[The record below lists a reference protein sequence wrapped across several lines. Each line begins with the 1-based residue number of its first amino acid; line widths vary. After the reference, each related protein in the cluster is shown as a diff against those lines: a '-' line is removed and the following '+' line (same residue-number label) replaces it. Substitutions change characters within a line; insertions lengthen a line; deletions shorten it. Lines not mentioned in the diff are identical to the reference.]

1 MTGDDESGRPGD
13 ADDDRRDGGDDARDG
28 DEVTDRGEPGEP
40 TDDRDPYGDYD
51 PDQIRGPLSGREED
65 GSADPAAS
73 GDLAGIRSS
82 GSNGHHEPEDADAG
96 TAGPDDADRGPDE
109 PWFEEVQRFRQRW
122 VWAAFGLL
130 TAYAVVT
137 VALNDVWAPL
147 AALLVGLPVAALVM
161 LYVAELRTEVDA
173 EGIHLRFVPFH
184 RSPRTIPFEE
194 VVEYEAV
201 EYDPVREY
209 YGWGIRRGL
218 GGWAYNVSGNEGVHV
233 EREPKDDV
241 LVGSQ
246 RPDELED
253 AVARGVAVTDTVAH
267 HGADRGAKWQAVAQ
281 FRPDDDR
288 PLDDDGWDRLDDEG
302 GDDR

>member
-1 MTGDDESGRPGD
+1 MTGDDGSERPGD
-13 ADDDRRDGGDDARDG
+13 ADDDRRPGDDGARDDDG
-28 DEVTDRGEPGEP
+28 TADRAGPGES
-40 TDDRDPYGDYD
+40 TGGRDPYGDYD
-51 PDQIRGPLSGREED
+51 PDQIRGPLSGRGED
-65 GSADPAAS
+65 GTDSAAG
-73 GDLAGIRSS
+73 GDLAGIRSP
-82 GSNGHHEPEDADAG
+82 GSNGHHEQDDADAEA
-96 TAGPDDADRGPDE
+96 AGPDDAGRGPDG

-130 TAYAVVT
+130 AAYAVVT

-147 AALLVGLPVAALVM
+147 AALLVGLPVAALAL

-173 EGIHLRFVPFH
+173 EGIHVRFVPFH
-184 RSPRTIPFEE
+184 RTPRTIPFEE

-233 EREPKDDV
+233 EREPKVDV

-246 RPDELED
+246 RPGELED

-267 HGADRGAKWQAVAQ
+267 HGADRGAKWEAVAQ

-288 PLDDDGWDRLDDEG
+288 PLDDDGWDRIDDEG